1 MARQDISVNI
11 GGNRKTKDWKD
22 YCKDGD
28 DWKCLS
34 LDGSKDFSDQIDAFE
49 EKYKNPFNITPSI
62 RGDLKDIW
70 KGLQDDEKKGRN
82 NNNNN
87 NNDDKDPITKGDE
100 PPPYVGK
107 NSDGDYLTQAEFDL
121 YAQSTRDANKHAYAM
136 ELQNSINAGSLA
148 IQQLTNEA
156 SAYGWD
162 TQQAINTES
171 EAANSWRTQYAYDAQ
186 ERWNK
191 YDSAM
196 DYKAVVDAEKIR
208 GEYGNS
214 LAAIMQAGNESV
226 AKIRG
231 EYNNAGIQLQ
241 GEYNVAGE
249 KIRGNAARDVAQ
261 RNKEAAMFG
270 SFLGGFWS

>member
-11 GGNRKTKDWKD
+11 GGNRKTKSLKD

-28 DWKCLS
+28 SWKCLS
-34 LDGSKDFSDQIDAFE
+34 LDGKKDFSDQMDAFE
-49 EKYKNPFNITPSI
+49 RKYKNPFNITPSI

-70 KGLQDDEKKGRN
+70 RGLQKDKDKDKDKDGGGGKN
-82 NNNNN
+82 NNGN
-87 NNDDKDPITKGDE
+87 IGKGDQ
-100 PPPYVGK
+100 PPSYVGK
-107 NSDGDYLTQAEFDL
+107 NAAGKGLTQAEWDL
-121 YAQSTRDANKHAYAM
+121 YRETVTDANRHNYNM
-136 ELQNSINAGSLA
+136 QLQDNANAGALA
-148 IQQLTNEA
+148 IQQLANEA

-162 TQQAINTES
+162 TQES
-171 EAANSWRTQYAYDAQ
+171 MNVYTQDANSWRTQYSTDAQ

-208 GEYGNS
+208 GEYSNS
-214 LAAIMQAGNESV
+214 LAEIMRAGNESV
-226 AKIRG
+226 AKIQG
-231 EYNNAGIQLQ
+231 EYSNAGIQLQ
-241 GEYNVAGE
+241 GEYNIAGE

-261 RNKEAAMFG
+261 RNKEAQMFG